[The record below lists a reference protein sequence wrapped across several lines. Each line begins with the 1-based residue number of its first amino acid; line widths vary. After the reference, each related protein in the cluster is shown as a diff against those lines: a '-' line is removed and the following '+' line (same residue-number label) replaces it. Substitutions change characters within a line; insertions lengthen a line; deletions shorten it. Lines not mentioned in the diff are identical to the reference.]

1 MNVIRHCTEIVH
13 GGWRSEHTWVPTC
26 TCGWEGQEVDRR
38 LDAVED
44 ADEHVRSLP

>member
-1 MNVIRHCTEIVH
+1 MNVVRHCTEVLH
-13 GGWRSEHTWVPTC
+13 DGRTWLPVC
-26 TCGWEGQEVDRR
+26 VCGWEGREADRR